1 MYSLQSYSLAL
12 DYYRKLQLTQIYES
26 EDFKRMIHCAI
37 FQHDFSTAFDT
48 IRQLIENYVYLP
60 DGFASLAYLY
70 KQIGNLTL

>member
-1 MYSLQSYSLAL
+1 MYSLQNYSLAL

-37 FQHDFSTAFDT
+37 FQHDFSTAFDI

-60 DGFASLAYLY
+60 DGFVSLAYLY